1 MTSRTMNKM
10 ISGLMLTASLLLLP
24 SSPVLGQARQEKAE
38 NYAVFVSQRNG
49 AAELFLLDLD
59 TRQVSQLTDTGRGHL
74 SPAIAAGTRTIVYSA
89 RAGASYELF
98 CGKISAAWRTRRPT
112 ITGLTR
118 LTTNTMEE
126 YNPSITADGASMV
139 FASGDGI
146 ELMSSN
152 GESRRVLLPARSQFN
167 DFNPVISP
175 DGKQVAFASNRSGKV
190 EIWLYTLATDAAR
203 KVTEGAAVV
212 GGINWSADSR
222 QIVFTTAAT
231 TSKLSGIAL
240 LEPASG
246 NFRVL
251 SESADFN
258 ATLSSRGDRVLFTS
272 MRDGDAE
279 IYLLDL
285 PTGRTSRLTNTSGA
299 DDGAIFLSE
308 PVRPARQTQ

>member
-1 MTSRTMNKM
+1 M
-10 ISGLMLTASLLLLP
+10 ISRIVSTTSLLLLI
-24 SSPVLGQARQEKAE
+24 SFPVLGQAREEKSE

-59 TRQVSQLTDTGRGHL
+59 TRQVSQLTETGRGHL
-74 SPAIAAGTRTIVYSA
+74 APAIAAGTRTIVYSA

-98 CGKISAAWRTRRPT
+98 CGKMSAAWRTRRPT

-118 LTTNTMEE
+118 LTVNTMEE
-126 YNPSITADGASMV
+126 YNPSITTDGASMV

-146 ELMSSN
+146 ELMSVN
-152 GESRRVLLPARSQFN
+152 GESRRILLPARSQYN

-190 EIWLYTLATDAAR
+190 EIWLYALATGSAR
-203 KVTEGAAVV
+203 QITEGAAVV

-222 QIVFTTAAT
+222 QIVFSTAAT
-231 TSKLSGIAL
+231 QSKLSGIAL
-240 LEPASG
+240 LEIASG
-246 NFRVL
+246 NFRL
-251 SESADFN
+251 LTESADFN
-258 ATLSSRGDRVLFTS
+258 ATLSSRGDRILFTS

-285 PTGRTSRLTNTSGA
+285 PTGRTSRLTNTAGA
-299 DDGAIFLSE
+299 DDGAIFLYE
-308 PVRPARQTQ
+308 PVRPARQTR